1 MVDNCKNQ
9 INILFEDLR
18 AQYDAMLVYKLDSA
32 TRSILDNTLFEQKLE
47 IDSLIVEKV
56 PLLEAMNYVIIKSF
70 DAQMSDLKR
79 GERKL
84 KESEDFYVRNYENF
98 QATMEILVSQLYDL
112 GESNIE
118 TDFNFMLQLLYGV
131 IIFCCICSLTV
142 IPLERL
148 FNSKEHQLLDLCKSF
163 GRPETIHQMHDM
175 YTFLK
180 MYDNDGVVAQI
191 ITNEI
196 ARIKK
201 NDMMKKRI
209 GRNFVDQGSTWIK
222 AFFWVFGSTLILA
235 LLFNVFFYTQAMMLS
250 TSKKNLREIREQ
262 IAKVY
267 NFQKE
272 FYSVFAGYEGAIRLQ
287 LIEDQTN
294 PYLSIFTRQVD
305 AGARTVFEKKAFT
318 MLYFRENVEHLKTL
332 YSA

>member
-118 TDFNFMLQLLYGV
+118 TDFNFML
-131 IIFCCICSLTV
+131 
-142 IPLERL
+142 
-148 FNSKEHQLLDLCKSF
+148 
-163 GRPETIHQMHDM
+163 
-175 YTFLK
+175 
-180 MYDNDGVVAQI
+180 
-191 ITNEI
+191 
-196 ARIKK
+196 
-201 NDMMKKRI
+201 
-209 GRNFVDQGSTWIK
+209 
-222 AFFWVFGSTLILA
+222 
-235 LLFNVFFYTQAMMLS
+235 
-250 TSKKNLREIREQ
+250 
-262 IAKVY
+262 
-267 NFQKE
+267 
-272 FYSVFAGYEGAIRLQ
+272 
-287 LIEDQTN
+287 
-294 PYLSIFTRQVD
+294 
-305 AGARTVFEKKAFT
+305 
-318 MLYFRENVEHLKTL
+318 
-332 YSA
+332 